1 MSRRYDHRTEQ
12 QFAKDIKFATKL
24 EGYFFNEWLKGCT
37 KLDYVHVSNARDNG
51 ICNDGELVCGV
62 NTSGADYKVDISY
75 DDGNWEYNCID
86 LPLEIK
92 WVPTPGKFS
101 LKEGDMKAYIRE
113 HAAILFI
120 YNTVRGVDLKKP
132 RHPKAGDFEQH
143 VKKIESKEKDLNWG
157 ILMPDKVEQM
167 LDTYTK
173 DGKIEPIWYM
183 GGKRGLILKSNE
195 FDNWFHQESWS

>member
-24 EGYFFNEWLKGCT
+24 EGYFFNEWIKRCT
-37 KLDYVHVSNARDNG
+37 GLDYVHVSNARDNG
-51 ICNDGELVCGV
+51 ICNDGELVRGV

-101 LKEGDMKAYIRE
+101 LKVGDMKAYIRE

-120 YNTVRGVDLKKP
+120 YNTVRDVDLKKP
-132 RHPKAGDFEQH
+132 RHPKAGDFENH
-143 VKKIESKEKDLNWG
+143 IKKIESKEKDLKWG

-167 LDTYTK
+167 LDLYTK
-173 DGKIEPIWYM
+173 DGKIEPIRYM
-183 GGKRGLILKSNE
+183 GGRMGLVLKSNE